1 MKQQTRWILIVVLI
15 LGLASLAC
23 NALQG
28 DDEPS
33 GDVVTTEPSGDQAV
47 DGDTGQLGDA
57 DSTGSGDTSGDGQ
70 SEVPESGEDTSSSA
84 PETLSLNADNA
95 FGQPIDVDSF
105 QFSMAFTFEETLDDG
120 TVNVGSVSG
129 EGARIADPEA
139 MTMVLTTEGVG
150 SIPIGGT
157 FTFTQIGDMDYMSLP
172 TGCVTGITG
181 QTENPF
187 SSMLDDGG
195 VLGELEGATLVETNV
210 EMNGVN
216 TNHYTFDESL
226 LALNDPTAGELSA
239 AEGNIWVAADG
250 GYVVRILM
258 EGVGSTGLL
267 GDVSG
272 TKGQMSYEL
281 NYFGFNEPVEIN
293 PPPGCDGEG
302 EGEFPIME
310 GAQNLTSIAGV
321 QTYTTD
327 QPFDTVVDFYKNE
340 MAAAGWSPEIET
352 VSENLASLNYTKD
365 GQNVQINVLEDL
377 TSGGFL
383 VAIVPQ

>member
-23 NALQG
+23 NALLG

-47 DGDTGQLGDA
+47 DGDTGQVGDGDSA
-57 DSTGSGDTSGDGQ
+57 DSGDSSGDSQ
-70 SEVPESGEDTSSSA
+70 SEVPESGEDSSSSA
-84 PETLSLNADNA
+84 PQTLSLNADNA
-95 FGQPIDVDSF
+95 FGQPIDVNSF
-105 QFSMAFTFEETLDDG
+105 QFSMVFTFEETLDDG
-120 TVNVGSVSG
+120 TVNVGSVRG
-129 EGARIADPEA
+129 EGARIAEPEA

-157 FTFTQIGDMDYMSLP
+157 FTFTQIGDMDYMALP
-172 TGCVTGITG
+172 TGCVTGIAG

-195 VLGELEGATLVETNV
+195 VLGELEGATLVESNV
-210 EMNGVN
+210 ELNGVN

-226 LALNDPTAGELSA
+226 LALNDPTAGELSQA
-239 AEGNIWVAADG
+239 DGNIWVAADG

-267 GDVSG
+267 GDTSAAE
-272 TKGQMSYEL
+272 GQMSYEL
-281 NYFGFNEPVEIN
+281 NYFGFNEPLEIN

-302 EGEFPIME
+302 ESEFPVME
-310 GAQNLTSIAGV
+310 GAQNLTSIAGI
-321 QTYTTD
+321 QTYTSD
-327 QPFDTVVDFYKNE
+327 QPFDSIVDFYKSE
-340 MAAAGWSPEIET
+340 MAAAGWETNIESIT
-352 VSENLASLNYTKD
+352 DSVASLNYTKD
-365 GQNVQINVLEDL
+365 GADVQINVIEDPA
-377 TSGGFL
+377 SGGFL